1 MKLELSFPLSEGEKQ
16 FVRFM
21 LDNTTTVEAQG
32 GVGTPIM
39 GDPSGIQVVG
49 QEEWP
54 PAEAVPKPKTKTKT
68 KLKTEDKPKPE
79 AVPEPEPEAP
89 EAEAPEAEAEDTG
102 EDVDDLDL
110 ATKKAVELIN
120 AKQRPKVREALEAVG
135 LDRVSDAKD
144 QDTAKKLYEA
154 LTA

>member
-54 PAEAVPKPKTKTKT
+54 PAEAVPKPKTKAKP
-68 KLKTEDKPKPE
+68 KTEP
-79 AVPEPEPEAP
+79 VPEPEPESEPVAP
-89 EAEAPEAEAEDTG
+89 EADTEGTG
-102 EDVDDLDL
+102 EDVDYLDL